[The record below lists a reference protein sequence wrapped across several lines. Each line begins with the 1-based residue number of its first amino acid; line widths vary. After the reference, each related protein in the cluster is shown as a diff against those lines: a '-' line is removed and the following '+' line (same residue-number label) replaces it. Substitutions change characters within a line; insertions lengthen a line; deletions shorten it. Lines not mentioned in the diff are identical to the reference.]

1 MVVPIEDLIFVV
13 CTLIGG
19 GLLLITVLV
28 DDILGGIL
36 DALHVGFDIG
46 GVSLMPLLL
55 GFVSMFGVGG
65 LFATQVL
72 NLHAGPAALVGTVG
86 GVIGFGIV
94 FVMFTVL
101 RRSEGAN
108 PFSTSTL
115 VGRQASV
122 AVSIPAGH
130 FGSVLVKAEGQT
142 HEFSATAAVDIV
154 NGTAVTITGTAGT
167 GLIVAP
173 LAPPPMAVPPG
184 PPSPSPAPAASGD
197 ARPQSPPDGGP
208 ASTTGSAGTGGTTG
222 A

>member
-1 MVVPIEDLIFVV
+1 MVVPIEDLIFVL
-13 CTLIGG
+13 CTLLGG

-28 DDILGGIL
+28 DDILSGVL
-36 DALHVGFDIG
+36 DALHIGFDIG

-72 NLHAGPAALVGTVG
+72 SVHGGTAAIIAAIG
-86 GVIGFGIV
+86 GMIGFGIV

-115 VGRQASV
+115 VGRPASV
-122 AVSIPAGH
+122 AVSIPAGR
-130 FGSVLVKAEGQT
+130 FGSVWVKAEGQT
-142 HEFSATAAVDIV
+142 HEFSATAAIDIPA
-154 NGTAVTITGTAGT
+154 GTAVTVTGTAGT
-167 GLIVAP
+167 GLVVAP
-173 LAPPPMAVPPG
+173 IAQP
-184 PPSPSPAPAASGD
+184 
-197 ARPQSPPDGGP
+197 
-208 ASTTGSAGTGGTTG
+208 STTTPGGTIG